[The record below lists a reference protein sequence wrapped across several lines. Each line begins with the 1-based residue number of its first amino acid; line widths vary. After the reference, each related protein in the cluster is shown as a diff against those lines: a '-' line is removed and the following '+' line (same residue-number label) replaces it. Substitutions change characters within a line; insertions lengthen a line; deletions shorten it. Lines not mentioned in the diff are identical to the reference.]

1 MVGTSTVLGHPDA
14 LVLPTLPAIL
24 SRHIGGIRT
33 VLKVA
38 PAGCHQCGFE
48 RSRPLVVGLGESPH
62 LVGCQAEFPE
72 CRSECLAAVD
82 RVEELLAHL
91 GWESLVRLAP
101 EACPGGVVLRFT
113 ASVAIAAFQPAGQGA
128 VGYLRAAAATLGIG
142 LITDL
147 LQLLQCP
154 WRISDQSKRQPP
166 ADNWRCHIAHC
177 GCLAD

>member
-1 MVGTSTVLGHPDA
+1 M
-14 LVLPTLPAIL
+14 
-24 SRHIGGIRT
+24 R
-33 VLKVA
+33 
-38 PAGCHQCGFE
+38 
-48 RSRPLVVGLGESPH
+48 
-62 LVGCQAEFPE
+62 
-72 CRSECLAAVD
+72 LAA
-82 RVEELLAHL
+82 
-91 GWESLVRLAP
+91 ESGL
-101 EACPGGVVLRFT
+101 GGVVLGLA
-113 ASVAIAAFQPAGQGA
+113 ASVAVTAFQPAGQGA